1 MNQRISSESL
11 DIKTLI
17 NDFSKLNF
25 EVSSY
30 FVDHYKVNITIV
42 VQLFFGK
49 LIKIILQ
56 NSTLDLN

>member
-1 MNQRISSESL
+1 MNQRFSSESL

-17 NDFSKLNF
+17 NYFSKLNF

-30 FVDHYKVNITIV
+30 FVDQYKVNITLV